1 MQPFVLRYPE
11 VEALLAEL
19 HQVAPTGRVAL
30 MGRIKNLQRKGWPPG
45 TNSGRGK
52 PADYDGQALI
62 ELLLAFELA
71 ALRIPPEQ
79 AVTILRNL
87 DWSEAKGHLSRVGQ
101 SLADGLEDG
110 TKQMGRLL
118 SSAAFLI
125 FDPDGLDTLRGGQN
139 INSGAMCE
147 PPWIALEEDGGLHD
161 LLYTGRRFAAV
172 NLTRL
177 LINAA
182 FALEKVG
189 GPERARFGI
198 GALAWLDGCAEGPSR
213 DD

>member
-1 MQPFVLRYPE
+1 MQPFVLWYPE

-52 PADYDGQALI
+52 PAVYDSAAVI
-62 ELLLAFELA
+62 DLLLAFELA
-71 ALRIPPEQ
+71 AVRIPPEQ
-79 AVTILRNL
+79 AVTVLRRVNWT
-87 DWSEAKGHLSRVGQ
+87 DAKKHLRRMGQ

-110 TKQMGRLL
+110 TNEMDRLL
-118 SSAAFLI
+118 GSAALLTFN
-125 FDPDGLDTLRGGQN
+125 PDGLEALRDGQAVTPKFLN
-139 INSGAMCE
+139 M
-147 PPWIALEEDGGLHD
+147 PPWIAVEEDDDLRF
-161 LLYTGRRFAAV
+161 LLYAGRSYAV
-172 NLTRL
+172 VNVTRL

-189 GPERARFGI
+189 GPDRSAFGQ
-198 GALAWLDGCAEGPSR
+198 AVLTWVDGWKAGDGG

>member
-1 MQPFVLRYPE
+1 MQPFALRYPE

-52 PADYDGQALI
+52 PADYSSGAVI

-87 DWSEAKGHLSRVGQ
+87 DWSEAKEHLSRVGR
-101 SLADGLEDG
+101 SLADGLQDG
-110 TKQMGRLL
+110 TDQMGRLL
-118 SSAAFLI
+118 RSAALLI
-125 FDPDGLDTLRGGQN
+125 FNPDGLDTLRGGQEGA
-139 INSGAMCE
+139 SGAE
-147 PPWIALEEDGGLHD
+147 GQPPWIALEEEGELDD

-182 FALEKVG
+182 FALEKVN
-189 GPERARFGI
+189 GPDRTQFGKAVLSWVE
-198 GALAWLDGCAEGPSR
+198 GAVGR
-213 DD
+213 D